1 MYIGKKRGHKIS
13 PCGTPKK
20 TGKKIKLE
28 NVYLLYSIFFFL
40 FFFWLVILYITQS
53 LKYKFFKFQTI
64 HFFESFEKKNFLYC
78 TFIYKRELELY
89 Y

>member
-1 MYIGKKRGHKIS
+1 MYIGKKREHKIS

-20 TGKKIKLE
+20 TGKKTKLE
-28 NVYLLYSIFFFL
+28 NVYLLYSFFFFS
-40 FFFWLVILYITQS
+40 FFFWLVILYITQG
-53 LKYKFFKFQTI
+53 LKYKFFNFKTTD
-64 HFFESFEKKNFLYC
+64 FFESFKKKNFLYC

>member
-20 TGKKIKLE
+20 NWKENKIIKCILT
-28 NVYLLYSIFFFL
+28 LFHFFFF